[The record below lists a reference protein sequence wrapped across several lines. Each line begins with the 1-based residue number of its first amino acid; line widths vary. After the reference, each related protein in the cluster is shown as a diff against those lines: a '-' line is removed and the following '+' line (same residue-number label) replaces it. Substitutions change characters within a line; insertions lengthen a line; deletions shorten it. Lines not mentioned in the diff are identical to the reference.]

1 MKDSLPTSPAAARDA
16 DPGVGEWYDRVRKLL
31 DSGSTVEFSPKGY
44 SMWPTLVPGRDV
56 VRMAHCPSPR
66 AGDIVLARWDGKVV
80 LHRVIGI
87 CGGGY
92 ILRGDS
98 NLYQTETCPATD
110 IAGRVECIMRGGRD
124 ISGSLRV
131 RILAAIQ
138 RMPVPVR
145 RLAVRIINLRKNGK

>member
-1 MKDSLPTSPAAARDA
+1 MKDSLLTSPAATRDA
-16 DPGVGEWYDRVRKLL
+16 DTGVGEWYDRVRKLL
-31 DSGSTVEFSPKGY
+31 DSGRTVEFSPKGY

-56 VRMAHCPSPR
+56 VRLVRCPSPQI
-66 AGDIVLARWDGKVV
+66 GDIVLARRGDNAV
-80 LHRVIGI
+80 LHRIIEIRDGE
-87 CGGGY
+87 Y

-110 IAGRVECIMRGGRD
+110 IAGRVECVMRGGRD
-124 ISGSLRV
+124 ISDSLRI

-145 RLAVRIINLRKNGK
+145 RLAVRIINLRKNGN